1 MPPSPSVPS
10 QSLLVLDGQAAS
22 MKSVDGGAIKG
33 EVVIVNSGSEKFAQK
48 QIAGVRF
55 EPFTFEVGL
64 GMGKSLVQ
72 WIAGSLDLSR
82 TRRSGSVVTTNFDHK
97 AQEYRH
103 FRDALITEVTVPKL
117 DGSSK
122 DAGYFTIKF
131 DPEEITYAKG
141 DGAAI
146 QDGVSTKQK
155 AWLCSNF
162 RLRVGK
168 LPCARVAS
176 IDAFTI
182 KQGTGIEFPNLK
194 SVLGGRCRR
203 VAGLVQR
210 VRRPGPERPGQ
221 GARRG
226 DRVPRSGDEGGSRI
240 DRALPDRH
248 LLARARE
255 TGGGLRGGR
264 ALLRRA
270 LRGADDP
277 QHQGRLSARGFHL
290 RSVRLQADRPA
301 KLASAIFVSV

>member
-1 MPPSPSVPS
+1 MPPAPSVPS

-97 AQEYRH
+97 AQGYRH
-103 FRDALITEVTVPKL
+103 FRDALITEITVPKM

-146 QDGVSTKQK
+146 QDGVNTKQK

-194 SVLGGRCRR
+194 IRFSAADAAAWQDWFNEFVVQGRNGQDKELDGAIEFLDPTLKEVLGSIELSQIGIFSL
-203 VAGLVQR
+203 APEKQEA
-210 VRRPGPERPGQ
+210 GPEAV
-221 GARRG
+221 AR
-226 DRVPRSGDEGGSRI
+226 
-240 DRALPDRH
+240 
-248 LLARARE
+248 
-255 TGGGLRGGR
+255 
-264 ALLRRA
+264 
-270 LRGADDP
+270 
-277 QHQGRLSARGFHL
+277 F
-290 RSVRLQADRPA
+290 SVELYVEQMTLNIKA
-301 KLASAIFVSV
+301 V

>member
-1 MPPSPSVPS
+1 MPPSPSVQS
-10 QSLLVLDGQAAS
+10 QYLLVLDGQATS

-64 GMGKSLVQ
+64 AMGKSLVQ

-103 FRDALITEVTVPKL
+103 FRDALITEVTVPKM

-141 DGAAI
+141 DGAVI
-146 QDGVSTKQK
+146 QDGVNTKQK

-194 SVLGGRCRR
+194 IRFSAADAAAWQDWFNEFVVQGRNGQDRELEGAIEFLDPTLKEVLGSVELSQIGIFSL
-203 VAGLVQR
+203 APEKQEA
-210 VRRPGPERPGQ
+210 GPEAI
-221 GARRG
+221 AR
-226 DRVPRSGDEGGSRI
+226 
-240 DRALPDRH
+240 
-248 LLARARE
+248 
-255 TGGGLRGGR
+255 
-264 ALLRRA
+264 
-270 LRGADDP
+270 
-277 QHQGRLSARGFHL
+277 
-290 RSVRLQADRPA
+290 
-301 KLASAIFVSV
+301 FVVELYVEQMTLDIKAV